1 MHDIAWTDGSSTS
14 RHLTEACMTALA
26 RVSYESLGAFQT
38 LASIAAGPRQQKIR
52 PIISLEMMGLT
63 HFLGKSNDGNEKRLV
78 TSPR

>member
-1 MHDIAWTDGSSTS
+1 
-14 RHLTEACMTALA
+14 MTASA
-26 RVSYESLGAFQT
+26 CVSYENTGHSGHWP
-38 LASIAAGPRQQKIR
+38 SIAAGPRQQKIR

>member
-1 MHDIAWTDGSSTS
+1 
-14 RHLTEACMTALA
+14 MTALA

-38 LASIAAGPRQQKIR
+38 LASIAAGSRQQKIR